1 MTLAVNSQLHRQEV
15 ADILSDVA
23 RTINATL
30 DLPNVLA
37 LILEHLARLVRYDS
51 ASILLLEDD
60 RLRVVAA
67 RGFADPDSIIDL
79 SFDAQH
85 GMAARVVREKRCLLL
100 EDVSESPEWAPL
112 DLPESQSIR
121 SWIGAPLIVQA
132 EAIGLLSVDSH
143 QGQAYA
149 EPTAQVVAAFAAQTA
164 TAVVNA
170 RLYAES
176 QRRLQAMQA
185 LAMTAHAISS
195 TLNLDQVLR
204 LLAQHAFKLLEVEA
218 ASIGL
223 VEGERLVYREA
234 AGAAA
239 EQVKGSSIE
248 LGQGIAGWVAANNQP
263 ALVPEVMADP
273 RFYPSMDQK
282 TGYNTRAIAS
292 VPIAIQARVIGIIE
306 AINPLKGRFDSEAI
320 NLLTSLASLAGTAI
334 VHAQWFAELQA
345 AESRFAGLFEDSIDP
360 LLITDLN
367 GIITNANRKALEFFG
382 YRRSELLGLRVSA
395 VHRTGTAWLGSERF
409 RELQSGEEI
418 TYETRITTK
427 PGSEIPVEVHAK
439 RIQRGDQEFI
449 QWIQH
454 DLSERVALEELRNDL
469 VNMIVH
475 DLRNPLGNIL
485 SALDIL
491 EMSLPSGDAGLASV
505 LATANRSVTRLSQ
518 LVDSLLDLRRLE
530 AGKVLL
536 NKDQINVTTLVTE
549 AVEQVQPNAEGKGIE
564 LHAELPPRL
573 PFVSIDADMIR
584 RVMINLMDNSVKY
597 MMDPGSITVTA
608 KADPSEVTL
617 SIQDTGPG
625 IPATVQSRIFDKFV
639 RGQREF
645 AAPKGAGL
653 GLAFCKLAVE
663 AHGGRIWVD
672 SQLGKGATFNFTLP
686 I

>member
-1 MTLAVNSQLHRQEV
+1 MNQTVNAEFHRQEIGG
-15 ADILSDVA
+15 ILSEVA

-30 DLPNVLA
+30 DLPSVLE
-37 LILEHLARLVRYDS
+37 LILEHLARLVSYDS

-67 RGFADPDSIIDL
+67 RGFADPGPLLGL
-79 SFDAQH
+79 SFDAQR
-85 GMAARVVREKRCLLL
+85 GAAARVVREKRCLVLQ
-100 EDVSESPEWAPL
+100 DVSESPEWAPL
-112 DLPESQSIR
+112 GLPESQLIR
-121 SWIGAPLIVQA
+121 SWIGVPLIVQA

-143 QGQAYA
+143 QAYTYA
-149 EPTAQVVAAFAAQTA
+149 EPAAQVVAAFAEQTA

-176 QRRLQAMQA
+176 QRRLQMMQA
-185 LAMTAHAISS
+185 LATTAQAINS

-204 LLAQHAFKLLEVEA
+204 SLAEHAFKLLQVEA

-223 VEGERLVYREA
+223 VEGDRLVYREA

-239 EQVKGSSIE
+239 EQVKGASIE
-248 LGQGIAGWVAANNQP
+248 LGQGVAGWVAANNQP
-263 ALVPEVMADP
+263 ALVPEVSADP
-273 RFYPSMDQK
+273 RFYPTVDQQ

-292 VPIAIQARVIGIIE
+292 VPIEIQTRVIGVIE
-306 AINPLKGRFDSEAI
+306 AINPLQGRFDSEAI

-360 LLITDLN
+360 ILITDLN
-367 GIITNANRKALEFFG
+367 GIVTNANHKALDFFG
-382 YRRSELLGLRVSA
+382 YRRSELLGLRVTT

-409 RELQSGEEI
+409 RHLQSGEEI
-418 TYETRITTK
+418 TYEARITTK
-427 PGSEIPVEVHAK
+427 IGTEIPVEVHAK

-449 QWIQH
+449 QWIQN

-491 EMSLPSGDAGLASV
+491 EMSLPTGDAGLVSV

-564 LHAELPPRL
+564 LRAELPPRL
-573 PFVSIDADMIR
+573 PFVHIDADMIR
-584 RVMINLMDNSVKY
+584 RVMINLIDNSVKY
-597 MMDPGSITVTA
+597 MLDPGSITVTA
-608 KADPSEVTL
+608 KSDPSEVTL

-625 IPATVQSRIFDKFV
+625 IPVTMHNRIFDKFV
-639 RGQREF
+639 RGQRDF
-645 AAPKGAGL
+645 QAPKGAGL

-663 AHGGRIWVD
+663 AHGGRIWVE
-672 SQLGKGATFNFTLP
+672 SQLGQGTTFNFTLP

>member
-1 MTLAVNSQLHRQEV
+1 MTLAVNTQLHRQEV
-15 ADILSDVA
+15 GDILSDVA

-30 DLPNVLA
+30 DLPSVLE

-67 RGFADPDSIIDL
+67 RGFADPHSIIGL
-79 SFDAQH
+79 SFDAQQ
-85 GMAARVVREKRCLLL
+85 GAAARVVREQRCLILP
-100 EDVSESPEWAPL
+100 DVSESPEWAPL
-112 DLPESQSIR
+112 ALPESQSIR
-121 SWIGAPLIVQA
+121 SWIGVPLIAQA
-132 EAIGLLSVDSH
+132 QAIGLLSVDSH
-143 QGQAYA
+143 QRQAYA
-149 EPTAQVVAAFAAQTA
+149 EPAAQVVAAFAEQTA

-185 LAMTAHAISS
+185 LATTAHAISS

-223 VEGERLVYREA
+223 VAGDQLIYREA

-239 EQVKGSSIE
+239 EQVKGASVE

-263 ALVPEVMADP
+263 ALVPDVMADP
-273 RFYPSMDQK
+273 RFYPAMDQQ

-292 VPIAIQARVIGIIE
+292 VPIQIQARVIGVIE
-306 AINPLKGRFDSEAI
+306 AINPLKGRFDSDAI

-382 YRRSELLGLRVSA
+382 YRRSELLGVRVTA
-395 VHRTGTAWLGSERF
+395 VHHTGTAWLGSERF

-418 TYETRITTK
+418 TYEARITTK
-427 PGSEIPVEVHAK
+427 PGMVIPVEVHAK

-491 EMSLPSGDAGLASV
+491 EMSLPSDDAGLASV

-530 AGKVLL
+530 AGKVIL

-564 LHAELPPRL
+564 LRAELPPRL

-584 RVMINLMDNSVKY
+584 RVMVNLIDNSVKY

-617 SIQDTGPG
+617 SIRDTGPG
-625 IPATVQSRIFDKFV
+625 IPVAVQSRIFDKFV
-639 RGQREF
+639 RGQRDFE
-645 AAPKGAGL
+645 APKGAGL
-653 GLAFCKLAVE
+653 GLAFCKLAIE

-672 SQLGKGATFNFTLP
+672 SQVGKGATFNFTLP